1 MYSMRVRE
9 GDLVIVA
16 TDGLYD
22 NVFLKDILDIVKR
35 FTKSNKVKT
44 KSSAHLLAR

>member
-9 GDLVIVA
+9 GDLIIAA
-16 TDGLYD
+16 TDGLFD
-22 NVFLKDILDIVKR
+22 NVFLKDILEIIKR
-35 FTKSNKVKT
+35 FTKINMMKT